1 MNVYEYVLHVMFVY
15 IIRDSVRMNRGKVP
29 QVGVPTDSSAATL
42 QLLLSST
49 VRLHTDWEPPE
60 FGFNKFLSSAVRC

>member
-1 MNVYEYVLHVMFVY
+1 MFMSMYYMSCLY
-15 IIRDSVRMNRGKVP
+15 IIRDSVKMNRGKVP
-29 QVGVPTDSSAATL
+29 QVCLATDSSAATL